1 MNSHSGQFNS
11 GHLGQVVFIAG
22 SMVHVVECEWVRVN
36 VMLFDIANYF
46 TLFPCHISIPILSGN
61 GNQAGG
67 SGEIVVEH
75 KM

>member
-1 MNSHSGQFNS
+1 
-11 GHLGQVVFIAG
+11 
-22 SMVHVVECEWVRVN
+22 MVHVVECEWVRVN

-67 SGEIVVEH
+67 SGEIVVEL
-75 KM
+75 